1 MRSTRSKLEEELN
14 ERLVSKTSLP
24 EVARTAS
31 TSFLAHGGSTHQ
43 SQRQSKHIG
52 EENERKEGAL
62 RETIESYRRTKSMLK
77 DLTKNL
83 NKSSKLL
90 IDADERNSVNR
101 DILEAQKT
109 VESSNAQWK
118 DMPFDQGTA
127 K

>member
-1 MRSTRSKLEEELN
+1 MPEREQVRSTRSKLEEELN
-14 ERLVSKTSLP
+14 ERLASKTSLP

-31 TSFLAHGGSTHQ
+31 TTFLGNGGSTHQ

-77 DLTKNL
+77 DLTMNL

-90 IDADERNSVNR
+90 IEGD
-101 DILEAQKT
+101 
-109 VESSNAQWK
+109 
-118 DMPFDQGTA
+118 
-127 K
+127 

>member
-14 ERLVSKTSLP
+14 ERLASKVSLP

-31 TSFLAHGGSTHQ
+31 TTFIANYGSTNQ
-43 SQRQSKHIG
+43 SQKQSTHIG
-52 EENERKEGAL
+52 EENEKKEGGL
-62 RETIESYRRTKSMLK
+62 RETIESYRRTKSMLR
-77 DLTKNL
+77 DLTMNL
-83 NKSSKLL
+83 NKSSKQL

-101 DILEAQKT
+101 DMLEAQKT